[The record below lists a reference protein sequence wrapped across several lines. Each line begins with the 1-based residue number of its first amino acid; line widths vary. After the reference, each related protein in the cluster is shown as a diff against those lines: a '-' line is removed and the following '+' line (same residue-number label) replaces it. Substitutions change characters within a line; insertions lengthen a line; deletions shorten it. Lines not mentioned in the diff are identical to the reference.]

1 MNFEFWSQEWPLIAA
16 APHIALFG
24 LVVIIGVVFVIA
36 RWGYSREIAGL
47 KAEKSGREAEISA
60 LNERLRLAADEQK
73 GLTSHI
79 EKLSVQINTLK
90 RQIETKAE
98 PFALA
103 NSTALVTGT
112 MGDVTS
118 ANSALAN
125 TLNWWRY
132 YTGIIN
138 SLENPE
144 LRKQLRKTLNKSD

>member
-1 MNFEFWSQEWPLIAA
+1 MNFEFWSQEWPLIAG

-47 KAEKSGREAEISA
+47 KAEKSGREAEMSA

-103 NSTALVTGT
+103 NSAALVTGT

-144 LRKQLRKTLNKSD
+144 LRKQLHKTLNKSD